1 MPAGAKTSGEMGSTT
16 SFAWAIHSLHDR
28 EEPSSVTTVILA
40 GTDRRQQPPH
50 QSSFCP
56 FKDIPRWRE
65 HQIYAND
72 PEPTRRE
79 QPLEKAEREHVMWRD
94 VEDGSIPRTQSEE
107 LSNPAGK
114 SAPRDVSRLNG
125 RAVHRSPFKPLRVGY
140 DPHPRHPLPRT
151 TATVGRALR
160 DRIA

>member
-1 MPAGAKTSGEMGSTT
+1 MARPVEDEQV
-16 SFAWAIHSLHDR
+16 DR
-28 EEPSSVTTVILA
+28 A
-40 GTDRRQQPPH
+40 QQPPH

-94 VEDGSIPRTQSEE
+94 VEDRSIPRTQPEE

-114 SAPRDVSRLNG
+114 SAPRMLSIMARKLASSVTRESGITSRE
-125 RAVHRSPFKPLRVGY
+125 
-140 DPHPRHPLPRT
+140 
-151 TATVGRALR
+151 
-160 DRIA
+160 